1 MRLSPPKQWV
11 FFVSITL
18 GSLAVLLFIFG
29 TLGLLGGGFGNVAML
44 AYWLAVVAWAL
55 LAAGVALK
63 GV

>member
-11 FFVSITL
+11 FFVSLTL
-18 GSLAVLLFIFG
+18 GTLAVLLFVFG
-29 TLGLLGGGFGNVAML
+29 SLGVLGAGFGSL

-55 LAAGVALK
+55 LTAGVVLK